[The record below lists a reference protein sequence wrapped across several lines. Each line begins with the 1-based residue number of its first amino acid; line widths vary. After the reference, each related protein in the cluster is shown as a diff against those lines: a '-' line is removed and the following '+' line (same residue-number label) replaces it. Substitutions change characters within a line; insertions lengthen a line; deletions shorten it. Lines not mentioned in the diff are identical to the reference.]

1 MERFALSTDEAES
14 ESPDAAAVEAA
25 VRRLARE
32 KEAYAL
38 LSWGSEF
45 LQATRSDGRL
55 VLERQEGAAR
65 WSLEGP
71 PVDDAAALFLA
82 ARAGEAGWK
91 DDPRWK
97 RFSEEE
103 SALDARRALL
113 ARLAAAPLLVP
124 RSADGALYSSSNGE
138 QTAVFAFVSEA
149 SLRETCPD
157 AEAAPL
163 GIAELLALF
172 LETPHDAL
180 FVESQGDWLSLD
192 KAEARALLEVGGP
205 RA

>member
-1 MERFALSTDEAES
+1 MERFALSTDESES

-32 KEAYAL
+32 KESYAL
-38 LSWGSEF
+38 LSWGQEF

-55 VLERQEGAAR
+55 VLERQEAAAR
-65 WSLEGP
+65 WSLEAP
-71 PVDDAAALFLA
+71 SVEEALGIFLA
-82 ARAGEAGWK
+82 AHSGEAAWRS
-91 DDPRWK
+91 DPRWK

-103 SALDARRALL
+103 SALEARRGLL
-113 ARLAAAPLLVP
+113 ARLSAAPLLVP
-124 RSADGALYSSSNGE
+124 RAADGTLWSSSNGE
-138 QTAVFAFVSEA
+138 KTAVFAFVSEA

-157 AEAAPL
+157 AVPSAL
-163 GIAELLALF
+163 KAEELFALF

-180 FVESQGDWLSLD
+180 FVESDGDWLSVD
-192 KAEARALLEVGGP
+192 KDEARALLEAS